1 VAFPSLV
8 PLPSVAVLKTMMQY
22 LLPLTVFSSICTCDD
37 PYVVVYEASQLP
49 LEIDSACALL
59 AVITGKVAVNKIRDM
74 ALRIRDREYLR
85 EDLSNLISPNVT
97 LRKSPAH
104 KQP

>member
-8 PLPSVAVLKTMMQY
+8 PLPSVAVLKTMRQY

-49 LEIDSACALL
+49 FEIACALL
-59 AVITGKVAVNKIRDM
+59 AVITGKAVLSKTRERS
-74 ALRIRDREYLR
+74 LRIRDRE
-85 EDLSNLISPNVT
+85 NL
-97 LRKSPAH
+97 
-104 KQP
+104 